1 MKSRNYILLA
11 MKVVSLEF
19 DGTFL
24 RAIDETCRLSALTR
38 HFDNEEEKRLG
49 KLVSAMAGHWLV
61 GDQLLGKKAVFARH
75 SVVVGKICS
84 LSVV

>member
-49 KLVSAMAGHWLV
+49 KLVSAMAGH
-61 GDQLLGKKAVFARH
+61 
-75 SVVVGKICS
+75 
-84 LSVV
+84 